1 MMKRFFCAAAIAF
14 SLIGAQAATPVP
26 SDIAG
31 IWTTKDSEF
40 NGQALVKGR
49 ALYLDTDGIG
59 ASVVGNGSEVL
70 GVKLVVTAYNK
81 DTNTLSMEMTESR
94 NVIVHTG
101 MIYDPVKKLL
111 SSKMDPTQK
120 FERRFEEVSAQVRSS
135 LGLETKAK

>member
-1 MMKRFFCAAAIAF
+1 MMKQLFCATAIAF

-26 SDIAG
+26 RDIAG
-31 IWTTKDSEF
+31 VWTTQDSEF

-120 FERRFEEVSAQVRSS
+120 FERRFEEVSAQERSS